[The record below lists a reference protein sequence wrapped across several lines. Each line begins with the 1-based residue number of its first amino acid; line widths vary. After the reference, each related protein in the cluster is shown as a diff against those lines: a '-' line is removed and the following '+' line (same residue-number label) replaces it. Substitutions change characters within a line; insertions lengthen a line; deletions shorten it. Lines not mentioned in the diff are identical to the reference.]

1 MKYYKCGHVMTT
13 RGIKGELKIKS
24 YSDFDRFSVGKK
36 IYILHNDEY
45 IEENII
51 KSSFNSGY
59 YYIVLSGKEDINL
72 VEKYHSDDIYVSE
85 MEREELDEGEYYY
98 SELVGKKVINQNGED
113 RGIVM
118 EIREYP
124 KSDYLAIKYNGKI
137 CLVPF
142 INEFINDVTE
152 DKIIVN
158 EIEGLFWK

>member
-158 EIEGLFWK
+158 EIEGLF